1 VAHGRMQLST
11 LVEEAESRGISLGE
25 LAMSSQAD
33 NFGTTTGE
41 VLAAMVARLH
51 VMQASIEQ
59 GLEGGHRSR
68 SGLVGGDAARVK
80 ARAAAS
86 LTGGRVQ
93 LAVAR
98 ALAVSEV
105 NACMGCIVAA
115 PTAGASGILPAVV
128 VTAGEAVGAD
138 DAAMARA
145 LLAAGAVGAV
155 IARTASVSGA
165 EGGCQ
170 AEVGSAAAMAAAAA
184 VELAGGSPRQ
194 AAHAAAITLKSAL
207 GLVCDPVAGLVEVP
221 CVKRNGMWAAS
232 AMVAADMALAGVE
245 SAIPVDEVIE
255 TMGQIGRAM
264 PVTLRETARGG
275 LAVTPTGQAV
285 ACRVQGGGDRWTL
298 E

>member
-1 VAHGRMQLST
+1 MQLSK
-11 LVEEAESRGISLGE
+11 LVEEAESRSMTLGE
-25 LAMSSQAD
+25 WAIRSQAE
-33 NFGTTTGE
+33 NFGATPDE
-41 VLAAMVARLH
+41 VLAGMIARLR

-59 GLEGGHRSR
+59 GMAGDHRSR

-80 ARAAAS
+80 ARAEAS

-184 VELAGGSPRQ
+184 VELAGGTPRQ
-194 AAHAAAITLKSAL
+194 AANAVAITLKSAL

-221 CVKRNGMWAAS
+221 CVKRNGMWTAS
-232 AMVAADMALAGVE
+232 AMVAADMAMAGVE

-264 PVTLRETARGG
+264 PAALRETARGG

-298 E
+298 ED